1 MTAAELEKLLADAA
15 EIASERREK
24 AAESQLFADGLKRHG
39 GHSHASGWQMAAEY
53 ALRTADVLDQTA
65 ALARRA
71 IAAER
76 LAEALSMTDAV
87 LAGANMDMKAVWR
100 KTKEALAAY
109 EAAK

>member
-1 MTAAELEKLLADAA
+1 MTAAELEKLLAEAA

-24 AAESQLFADGLKRHG
+24 AAESQLMADAAKASW

-65 ALARRA
+65 ALALRV

-76 LAEALSMTDAV
+76 MAEAL
-87 LAGANMDMKAVWR
+87 R
-100 KTKEALAAY
+100 KLSVMYGFSDVTAEALAAY

>member
-1 MTAAELEKLLADAA
+1 MTAAELEKLLAEAA

-24 AAESQLFADGLKRHG
+24 AAESQLTADLAKAQW

-76 LAEALSMTDAV
+76 MAEALRELDRDGDRRIAY
-87 LAGANMDMKAVWR
+87 A
-100 KTKEALAAY
+100 ALAAY
-109 EAAK
+109 EASK